1 MTDRS
6 DISFRLRVRRDPD
19 PGVARRWLVIPIDVG
34 AKRTLWMVP
43 NTVAARSVLVPSGAS
58 RLRQVGLLGADIVDL
73 ATGRTSAVLDQ
84 LSVAGTPIP
93 ALPVQMREVPGLR
106 GSDGEYVVD
115 GYLGLDFFFG
125 PFSLITIDTRT
136 LRITLRPDW

>member
-1 MTDRS
+1 MTDRG
-6 DISFRLRVRRDPD
+6 DISFRLRVRRDRD
-19 PGVARRWLVIPIDVG
+19 PSAQRRWLVIPIAVG
-34 AKRTLWMVP
+34 GTQTLSMLP
-43 NTVAARSVLVPSGAS
+43 NSVATRSVITPAAARS
-58 RLRQVGLLGADIVDL
+58 LRREGLLGADIVDL
-73 ATGRTSAVLDQ
+73 STGRTTGVLKRLHLADNLIPDLEVQ
-84 LSVAGTPIP
+84 VREIP
-93 ALPVQMREVPGLR
+93 ALR